1 MRTVVDGFVE
11 VPRGYLY
18 YRQHGH
24 GPDVVL
30 LNAGLADVRMWDTTV
45 AWLAG
50 IARVTTWDY
59 RDTGLSSWSSGP
71 YSEIDDLEA
80 VLDAAGV
87 SRATLVGVSDGGRQ
101 ALAFAHRHPDRVA
114 KVCAV
119 ASSFGEFPDPSAQE
133 TAARRRM
140 REVFAEV
147 EEHVR
152 SRDILAASV
161 VDVDAWSPAANPD
174 DRRRL
179 IGWHVANA
187 RILTMEQYHG
197 VELDPPV
204 KTRFAEIGTP
214 VAVFAG
220 GRDFEGTQLWARR
233 IADQAPTASLF
244 TAPDADHYPMFSDPG
259 QFERFLREAVANPG

>member
-1 MRTVVDGFVE
+1 M
-11 VPRGYLY
+11 
-18 YRQHGH
+18 
-24 GPDVVL
+24 
-30 LNAGLADVRMWDTTV
+30 
-45 AWLAG
+45 
-50 IARVTTWDY
+50 
-59 RDTGLSSWSSGP
+59 
-71 YSEIDDLEA
+71 
-80 VLDAAGV
+80 LDATGV
-87 SRATLVGVSDGGRQ
+87 SRATLIGMSDGGRQ

-114 KVCAV
+114 KVGVVCG
-119 ASSFGEFPDPSAQE
+119 SFGEFPDPSAAE
-133 TAARRRM
+133 TTARRRM

-152 SRDILAASV
+152 GQDILAASV
-161 VDVDAWSPAANPD
+161 VDVDAWNPAVSAA

-187 RILTMEQYHG
+187 RVLTMEHFHG

-233 IADQAPTASLF
+233 LADQAPQAGLF
-244 TAPDADHYPMFSDPG
+244 VAPEADHSPMFSDPQ
-259 QFERFLREAVANPG
+259 QFERFVREVVTDPG

>member
-1 MRTVVDGFVE
+1 MEGFVE
-11 VPRGYLY
+11 VPDGYLY
-18 YRQHGH
+18 YRQCGR

-45 AWLAG
+45 AWLAD

-59 RDTGLSSWSSGP
+59 RDTGLSSWSSRS

-80 VLDAAGV
+80 VLDAVGV
-87 SRATLVGVSDGGRQ
+87 ARATLVGVSDGGRQ

-114 KVCAV
+114 KVCV
-119 ASSFGEFPDPSAQE
+119 VCGSFGEFPDPSARE
-133 TAARRRM
+133 TAARQQM

-147 EEHVR
+147 EKHLR
-152 SRDILAASV
+152 SQDVLAASV
-161 VDVDAWSPAANPD
+161 VDVDAWNPAVNPA

-187 RILTMEQYHG
+187 RILMMEHNHG

-204 KTRFAEIGTP
+204 KTRFAEIGIP

-233 IADQAPTASLF
+233 LADQAPRASLF
-244 TAPDADHYPMFSDPG
+244 VAPDADHSPMFSDPE
-259 QFERFLREAVANPG
+259 QFGRFLREAVANPS